1 MDIEPLKNLLKNR
14 DDIKETLLPFLR
26 DEDKH
31 KLNNWRYEGKT
42 FYINDRILCMKK
54 NTLEIECNG
63 ALQVLSK
70 VKDAISIFIIPP
82 SIEELERRLRG
93 RNTEGEEVIQKR
105 LKKAEEEL
113 ALQSHYKYAVVNDEI
128 DRVVKE
134 VDEIFEKEVYAK

>member
-1 MDIEPLKNLLKNR
+1 MNES
-14 DDIKETLLPFLR
+14 IKSITSGDVSLTIQYKR
-26 DEDKH
+26 
-31 KLNNWRYEGKT
+31 
-42 FYINDRILCMKK
+42 FYMGGDTGSIFDGCK
-54 NTLEIECNG
+54 EI
-63 ALQVLSK
+63 LSK